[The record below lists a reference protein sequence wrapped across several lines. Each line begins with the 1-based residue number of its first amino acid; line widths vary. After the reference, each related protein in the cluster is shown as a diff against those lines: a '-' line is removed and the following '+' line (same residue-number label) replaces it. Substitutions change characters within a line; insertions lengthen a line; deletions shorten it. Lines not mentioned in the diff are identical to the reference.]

1 MITGMPALDRSS
13 HLWTQPF
20 PGERSP
26 NYLRAL
32 LPTGVSVAETCE
44 PSPIRTLHA
53 VERAAIASAVPKRA
67 VEFATGRW
75 CASRALAQLGTHEFP
90 LLRNSDGAP
99 VWPADIVG
107 SITHTEG
114 YCAAVTGRRD
124 RFAGIGIDAELD
136 GRAGE
141 EVWPIVFTAGEI
153 AWLGNLPAQERP
165 TMATVLFS
173 AKESFYKA
181 QYPLTHA
188 WLDFQA
194 ATVSVAD
201 DSWTL
206 DVVSP
211 QGALERLRFPVSG
224 RFAIRDRL
232 VVTAIAINSVL
243 ANP

>member
-1 MITGMPALDRSS
+1 MIASMPAPIRSS
-13 HLWTQPF
+13 HHWTQPF
-20 PGERSP
+20 PGVGSP

-32 LPTGVSVAETCE
+32 LPADVSVAETCE
-44 PSPIRTLHA
+44 PLSIHTLH
-53 VERAAIASAVPKRA
+53 VEERAAIASAVPKRA

-75 CASRALAQLGTHEFP
+75 CASQTLAQLGTHEFP

-99 VWPADIVG
+99 LWPAEIVG

-114 YCAAVTGRRD
+114 YCAAAAGRRD
-124 RFAGIGIDAELD
+124 RYAGVGIDAELD

-141 EVWPIVFTAGEI
+141 EVWSIVFTAAEI
-153 AWLGNLPAQERP
+153 AWLGDLPVRQRP

-194 ATVSVAD
+194 ATVSVAGD
-201 DSWTL
+201 TWAL
-206 DVVSP
+206 DVVNP
-211 QGALERLRFPVSG
+211 QGALERLPFPVSG

-232 VVTAIAINSVL
+232 VVTAIAIDSVH
-243 ANP
+243 PSP

>member
-1 MITGMPALDRSS
+1 MITSMPALDRSS
-13 HLWTQPF
+13 HFRPQPL
-20 PGERSP
+20 PGVRSP
-26 NYLRAL
+26 NYLREM
-32 LPTGVSVAETCE
+32 LPAGISMAETCE
-44 PSPIRTLHA
+44 PSPIHTLLA
-53 VERAAIASAVPKRA
+53 VERVAIASAVPKRA

-75 CASRALAQLGTHEFP
+75 CARQALAQLGIHESP
-90 LLRNSDGAP
+90 LLPNSDRAP

-114 YCAAVTGRRD
+114 YCAAATGRRD

-136 GRAGE
+136 GRVGGE
-141 EVWPIVFTAGEI
+141 LWPIVFTAGEI

-194 ATVSVAD
+194 VTVSVRD

-206 DVVSP
+206 NVVSP
-211 QGALERLRFPVSG
+211 QGALQRLRLPVSG

-232 VVTAIAINSVL
+232 VVTAIAIDSVHVK
-243 ANP
+243 P